1 VGVDVPNAT
10 VMLIEGANRFGLA
23 QLHQFRGR
31 VGRGSD
37 KSYCLLI
44 PDTSDAIENQRLHVM
59 AETDDGF
66 VLAERDLEQRGPGEF
81 LGTRQS
87 CFSGLR
93 LASLTDIHLIDLAR
107 RHAQALFAI
116 DPELTRPEHQAL
128 SAALADFWS
137 ERTTQTG
144 STPPLEGRTDIS

>member
-1 VGVDVPNAT
+1 
-10 VMLIEGANRFGLA
+10 
-23 QLHQFRGR
+23 
-31 VGRGSD
+31 
-37 KSYCLLI
+37 
-44 PDTSDAIENQRLHVM
+44 M

-87 CFSGLR
+87 GFSGLR

-137 ERTTQTG
+137 ERTSQTG
-144 STPPLEGRTDIS
+144 STPLLEGPTDIS